1 MVFLKHV
8 LFLFSSPLSKHLLEI
23 CDLLDIERKMD
34 LYKAMFYCNVES
46 ERDNNFIK
54 ADCLRIELIAGGLNW
69 KQQEFI
75 MDRLQPN
82 SFSEVSFTISIKT
95 YSIKNITFFEF
106 L

>member
-1 MVFLKHV
+1 MFFSFLP
-8 LFLFSSPLSKHLLEI
+8 SPLSKHLLEI

-46 ERDNNFIK
+46 SRDNNFIK
-54 ADCLRIELIAGGLNW
+54 ADSLRIELIAGGLNW

-82 SFSEVSFTISIKT
+82 SFFEVCLQLALILIP
-95 YSIKNITFFEF
+95 
-106 L
+106 